1 MPLPHGEHR
10 LLKIKYPAT
19 MPPLPQNLTGNTFE
33 TVFGCQ
39 QSMLE
44 LFILKRKIK
53 GPCWLTITNPQRIMQ
68 TEHKRTWCKHEI
80 KIDDPKNVNCT
91 IEDINKVSPPLV
103 SLTLSCKMTRSVQN
117 TTEIAMISCI
127 VQSKINQD
135 GPTKEEKFDNFTLVR
150 KLDSIPLPYD
160 AMQRAKQS

>member
-1 MPLPHGEHR
+1 
-10 LLKIKYPAT
+10 

-103 SLTLSCKMTRSVQN
+103 SLTLSCKMTRSV
-117 TTEIAMISCI
+117 
-127 VQSKINQD
+127 
-135 GPTKEEKFDNFTLVR
+135 
-150 KLDSIPLPYD
+150 
-160 AMQRAKQS
+160 